1 MPSRTVTL
9 PFASTSHGLF
19 SVQRS
24 PSSLPVLLTATTL
37 PVDWSMTGEPE
48 VPPMVWQAEV

>member
-1 MPSRTVTL
+1 MPLRTVTV
-9 PFASTSHGLF
+9 PFSATSQGLL
-19 SVQRS
+19 SVQRA

-37 PVDWSMTGEPE
+37 PVALSMTGEPE